1 MTLRTNRAFRRLFLG
16 RVTTN
21 AGDSIY
27 LIVTMWLVYDLTGST
42 LYTGAATFLLTAP
55 NAVGFL
61 FGPLADR
68 WPSRPVLVG
77 TQAIQA
83 VAMAG
88 VTVAWALG
96 YQEVWLL
103 LVVIPLL
110 ALVNQLVYPT
120 MNAVLPRV
128 VEQEDLMAAN
138 SSFALAFQGL
148 DTLFNALGGL
158 LLVALGAVA
167 LYALD
172 VVTFLVALGC
182 YALVEIPPPKELK
195 ARDDP
200 PAVVMADGEGP
211 DEGPE
216 NEKLDG
222 EGAALG
228 TAEAATPPAAESSY
242 RDDLREGV
250 GVFRGSLLWKLSLA
264 VFLGILS
271 YWAMFAALPAFADA
285 TGGVERFGII
295 LGALAGGMLVGFVVA
310 PRLQSV
316 PFGLV
321 MAGLGLFGA
330 AGWLVVL
337 TVRWLPAV
345 VVAAGC
351 ATVVIGVHSVG
362 GQTLFQTAVPEALL
376 GRVTS
381 LHISVAGVAAPLGA
395 LLGGAVGDAFGAT
408 VAVSLL
414 VVGHAAVS
422 LIFLLDGRLRGLPA
436 VDAVAPADLGLAD

>member
-27 LIVTMWLVYDLTGST
+27 LVVTMWLVYDLTGST

-61 FGPLADR
+61 MGPLADR

-83 VAMAG
+83 LALGA
-88 VTVAWALG
+88 VTVAWAVG

-103 LVVIPLL
+103 LGVIPLL

-128 VEQEDLMAAN
+128 VEKEDLMAAN

-148 DTLFNALGGL
+148 DTVFNALGGL

-172 VVTFLVALGC
+172 VVTFLVALAC
-182 YALVEIPPPKELK
+182 YAGVRIPAASTNESL
-195 ARDDP
+195 AAADGGVDDA
-200 PAVVMADGEGP
+200 PAVETADE
-211 DEGPE
+211 
-216 NEKLDG
+216 
-222 EGAALG
+222 
-228 TAEAATPPAAESSY
+228 ATPPAAAPTY

-250 GVFRGSLLWKLSLA
+250 GVFRGSLLWKLSVA
-264 VFLGILS
+264 VFLGVLT

-285 TGGVERFGII
+285 TGGVQRYGIL
-295 LGALAGGMLVGFVVA
+295 LGALAAGLLMGFVVA
-310 PRLQSV
+310 PRLQSY
-316 PFGLV
+316 PFAYVIGS
-321 MAGLGLFGA
+321 LGLFGA
-330 AGWLVVL
+330 GAWTVVL
-337 TVRWLPAV
+337 TVRWLP
-345 VVAAGC
+345 VAAFAAAC
-351 ATVVIGVHSVG
+351 ATVVVGVHTVG
-362 GQTLFQTAVPEALL
+362 GQTLYQTAVPPSLL

-381 LHISVAGVAAPLGA
+381 LHASVAGIAAPLGA
-395 LLGGAVGDAFGAT
+395 LLGGAVGATLGART
-408 VAVSLL
+408 AVSLL
-414 VVGHAAVS
+414 VVGHLAVS
-422 LIFLLDGRLRGLPA
+422 LVFLLDGGLRTLPA
-436 VDAVAPADLGLAD
+436 VADVTPADLGLEE